1 MRHTGHISTDAFARW
16 LAGHEQRLKWL
27 AVALGIASTLAI
39 VQDLQPWPMVFGL
52 PFCLIWIAC
61 AWLRTEPQLKY
72 VNVLFTVLYV
82 YGLMR
87 WVMLAG

>member
-1 MRHTGHISTDAFARW
+1 MRRSGPIPSDAFARW
-16 LAGHEQRLKWL
+16 LAPREQRLKWI
-27 AVALGIASTLAI
+27 AVALGLASTVAI

-72 VNVLFTVLYV
+72 LNVLFSALYV
-82 YGLMR
+82 YGLGR
-87 WVMLAG
+87 WLLLAA

>member
-1 MRHTGHISTDAFARW
+1 MRHIRPISADAFARW
-16 LAGHEQRLKWL
+16 LAPREQRLKWT
-27 AVALGIASTLAI
+27 AVVLGIASTLAI

-52 PFCLIWIAC
+52 PFCVIWVAC

-72 VNVLFTVLYV
+72 INVLFTVLYV

-87 WVMLAG
+87 WLLLAP